1 MAKYTPF
8 EVGAEVEV
16 RSAEDGFRGAW
27 FEATVTLYLKKY
39 QRYDVTYTSLF
50 SDDDL
55 QTPLKD
61 LVPFR
66 HIRPRPPRDC
76 CGAGGG
82 FELHRLVDAFHND
95 GWWVGVVSAVPEQ
108 GGGRYGVCFPGTK
121 EEMEFEEADIR
132 DHVSWKKGKWMYKD
146 DAEGGRNVMFG
157 IGSHVEVSRDK
168 QNYGAA
174 WFSGTVLK
182 VIGKS
187 YFLVEYKS
195 LWVDDDRSRRMPR
208 TEIVDLQYLRPSPPS
223 ESMNFRVLDEVE
235 APQHG
240 GWFPGIV
247 SKVLPGSRYIIK
259 FKHQAEEM
267 ELDHAALRPHY
278 LWNGGHWINNNQANS
293 RRTSALRGTK
303 SADSRRKS
311 KARKNQCLLTPV
323 PTSRNNDGE
332 LADGSEKLKV
342 KVGGSN
348 LDCELSSSQ
357 SHKKKKIKSLEH
369 SPIVDAMPLKCNS
382 KTTEVVEKSSPV
394 VATTLEGPN
403 TTNQIKTPQPDKK
416 LKRKILIEDH
426 QVFNDMLVYRDSRRP
441 GASKSSSTA
450 AAMYG
455 GATYKHQSKSSKP
468 KKKLK
473 TGNSLEQLVDG
484 SSENA
489 TKVGENSH
497 SEIPSPTLGNS
508 KISSPETPPPSL
520 KVGTNLPSNS
530 CTRDGKVADR
540 SNVNLKDKNVEKL
553 DLDCQVKSSK
563 VHKRVKKQKML
574 KEKIH
579 LEDDM
584 SGSKTPTTVRKDS
597 SSSVP
602 MLEGQIK
609 SPHSRKFKESKTL
622 VDDRLEDGMLTKH
635 GSKSPTKKGKSSS
648 AVPLL
653 EESPTLMDVPQHLKS
668 PAVVKNAPSPEA
680 ATKLSLSPS
689 NRELCH
695 GKDMS
700 KVNGSSES
708 IVGGE
713 GSSNCVGEGSEH
725 QLKAAKISHS
735 LANHEANDFLS
746 VAGGENHSAFSDTK
760 ANTKVRRKKRISR
773 TPRPHRK
780 NDMKQQSLDEVKR
793 RGRGRPPV
801 NSYTDVNGM
810 ELKNVE
816 ERTEHNGKDEG
827 NPLSD
832 VHQSNKLA
840 DTVGDHSGKPQ
851 IDSSSD
857 GAKSLKCSST
867 QLSTI
872 LASKV
877 FNIEVQGIRSCV
889 NALSGVGAQA
899 ETQALLLTSEEDNVY
914 DKIELAPSVSPCGK
928 TAVEMERTTIDHE
941 PTRPSPSKEDS
952 GCDCNEFTP
961 SVLPL
966 EKAIEMD
973 IAPADTRPIGQP
985 PLEEVNVHTDY
996 ELTSGESLTEKAVV
1010 EMEKR
1015 ASINPTPNV
1024 LSPSNEDDVC
1034 DQNGGIPSGC
1044 ESVEATVEVET
1055 PQIIPVHSAPSNL
1068 TALPFTKQSSMW
1080 DSVYLMDVYRAVP
1093 QQPHFRQLEQYSME
1107 FREGIAIGLM
1117 VTFAN
1122 LVSSIR
1128 KLRVDDSQ
1136 VDFQEKLKTLV
1147 SLESNGFNVQ
1157 FVRSCLEKLLEV
1169 RRSFNHLK
1177 ARKAKLEGQLEK
1189 REDENCQLDALI
1201 CAHDKI
1207 ISEVEQSLTSYRERR
1222 SSLLLERNNKDME
1235 IVQLEMDLL
1244 AAEEAYLCAEEKFN
1258 NAVEAP
1264 W

>member
-1 MAKYTPF
+1 M
-8 EVGAEVEV
+8 
-16 RSAEDGFRGAW
+16 
-27 FEATVTLYLKKY
+27 
-39 QRYDVTYTSLF
+39 
-50 SDDDL
+50 
-55 QTPLKD
+55 
-61 LVPFR
+61 
-66 HIRPRPPRDC
+66 
-76 CGAGGG
+76 
-82 FELHRLVDAFHND
+82 
-95 GWWVGVVSAVPEQ
+95 SAVPEQ
-108 GGGRYGVCFPGTK
+108 EGGRYGVCFPGTK
-121 EEMEFEEADIR
+121 EELEFEEADIR
-132 DHVSWKKGKWMYKD
+132 DHVSWTKGKWLYKD
-146 DAEGGRNVMFG
+146 DAEGGRNVTFG

-168 QNYGAA
+168 EKYGAA

-187 YFLVEYKS
+187 YFFVEYKS
-195 LWVDDDRSRRMPR
+195 LWVDDDSSRRMLR
-208 TEIVDLQYLRPSPPS
+208 TEIVDSQYLRPSPPS

-259 FKHQAEEM
+259 FKHQDEEM

-278 LWNGGHWINNNQANS
+278 LWNGGHWINSNQANS

-303 SADSRRKS
+303 SADSGRKS
-311 KARKNQCLLTPV
+311 KARKNKCLLTPV
-323 PTSRNNDGE
+323 LTSRNNDGE
-332 LADGSEKLKV
+332 LADGSVKLKV

-369 SPIVDAMPLKCNS
+369 SPMVDVMPLKCNS
-382 KTTEVVEKSSPV
+382 KTTEVVGKISSV
-394 VATTLEGPN
+394 VATTLEGPD

-416 LKRKILIEDH
+416 LKRKNLIED
-426 QVFNDMLVYRDSRRP
+426 QVFNDMSIYRDSRRP
-441 GASKSSSTA
+441 RALKSSSTA
-450 AAMYG
+450 AAMFG
-455 GATYKHQSKSSKP
+455 GATSKHQIKSSQP
-468 KKKLK
+468 QKKLK
-473 TGNSLEQLVDG
+473 TGNSLEQLVGD

-508 KISSPETPPPSL
+508 KISSPERTPRSL

-530 CTRDGKVADR
+530 CTGNGKVADR
-540 SNVNLKDKNVEKL
+540 SNVNLKDKNVGKPN
-553 DLDCQVKSSK
+553 LDCQVKSSK
-563 VHKRVKKQKML
+563 VHKRVKKQKLL

-579 LEDDM
+579 LMDDM
-584 SGSKTPTTVRKDS
+584 SGSKTPTTIRKGS
-597 SSSVP
+597 SSSMP
-602 MLEGQIK
+602 ISEGQIK

-622 VDDRLEDGMLTKH
+622 VDDRLEDGMLTEH
-635 GSKSPTKKGKSSS
+635 SSKSPTKKGKNSS

-653 EESPTLMDVPQHLKS
+653 KESPSLMDVPQHLKS
-668 PAVVKNAPSPEA
+668 PSVAKNAPSPEV
-680 ATKLSLSPS
+680 ATKLPLSPS
-689 NRELCH
+689 NGELCH

-708 IVGGE
+708 IVGGD

-725 QLKAAKISHS
+725 QLKATKISHS
-735 LANHEANDFLS
+735 LANHEASDFLS
-746 VAGGENHSAFSDTK
+746 VAGGGNQSAFIDTK
-760 ANTKVRRKKRISR
+760 ANTKVRRKKRISQ

-801 NSYTDVNGM
+801 NSSADVNGM
-810 ELKNVE
+810 KLKNVE
-816 ERTEHNGKDEG
+816 EKTEHNEKDEE

-840 DTVGDHSGKPQ
+840 DTVADHSGTPQ
-851 IDSSSD
+851 IDSSPE

-872 LASKV
+872 LASKSS
-877 FNIEVQGIRSCV
+877 NIEVQGIRSCV

-899 ETQALLLTSEEDNVY
+899 ETQALLLTSENNVY
-914 DKIELAPSVSPCGK
+914 DKIELAPSGSPCGK
-928 TAVEMERTTIDHE
+928 SAVEMERTTIDHE
-941 PTRPSPSKEDS
+941 PTRPSLSKEDS

-985 PLEEVNVHTDY
+985 PSEEANVHTDY
-996 ELTSGESLTEKAVV
+996 ELTSGESLTEKAMV

-1024 LSPSNEDDVC
+1024 LSPSDEDDVC

-1044 ESVEATVEVET
+1044 ESVKVTVEVER
-1055 PQIIPVHSAPSNL
+1055 PQIIPVHSTPSNL
-1068 TALPFTKQSSMW
+1068 TALPFTMQSSMW

-1093 QQPHFRQLEQYSME
+1093 QQPHFRLLEQYSME

-1136 VDFQEKLKTLV
+1136 VDFDEKLKTLV

-1189 REDENCQLDALI
+1189 KEDENCQLDALI

-1207 ISEVEQSLTSYRERR
+1207 ILEVEQSLTSYRERK

-1244 AAEEAYLCAEEKFN
+1244 AAEEAYHCAEEKFN

>member
-76 CGAGGG
+76 CGAGGR

-132 DHVSWKKGKWMYKD
+132 DHVSWTKGKWMYKD

-247 SKVLPGSRYIIK
+247 SKVLPGSRYNIK

-278 LWNGGHWINNNQANS
+278 LWNGGHWINSNQANS

-303 SADSRRKS
+303 SAGSRRKS

-323 PTSRNNDGE
+323 STSRNNDGE

-357 SHKKKKIKSLEH
+357 SYKKKKIKSLEH
-369 SPIVDAMPLKCNS
+369 SPMVDAMPLKCNS
-382 KTTEVVEKSSPV
+382 KTTEVVGKISPV

-416 LKRKILIEDH
+416 LKRKNLIEDH
-426 QVFNDMLVYRDSRRP
+426 QVFHDMLVYHDSTRP
-441 GASKSSSTA
+441 RALNSSSTA

-455 GATYKHQSKSSKP
+455 GATSKHQSKSSQP

-489 TKVGENSH
+489 TKLGENSH

-508 KISSPETPPPSL
+508 KISSPETPPSL

-530 CTRDGKVADR
+530 CTGDGKVADR
-540 SNVNLKDKNVEKL
+540 SNVNLKDKNVEKT

-574 KEKIH
+574 KERIH

-584 SGSKTPTTVRKDS
+584 SGSKTPTTVRKGS

-622 VDDRLEDGMLTKH
+622 VDDRLEDGMLTEH
-635 GSKSPTKKGKSSS
+635 GSKSSTKKGK
-648 AVPLL
+648 
-653 EESPTLMDVPQHLKS
+653 
-668 PAVVKNAPSPEA
+668 
-680 ATKLSLSPS
+680 
-689 NRELCH
+689 R
-695 GKDMS
+695 
-700 KVNGSSES
+700 
-708 IVGGE
+708 
-713 GSSNCVGEGSEH
+713 
-725 QLKAAKISHS
+725 
-735 LANHEANDFLS
+735 
-746 VAGGENHSAFSDTK
+746 
-760 ANTKVRRKKRISR
+760 
-773 TPRPHRK
+773 
-780 NDMKQQSLDEVKR
+780 
-793 RGRGRPPV
+793 
-801 NSYTDVNGM
+801 
-810 ELKNVE
+810 
-816 ERTEHNGKDEG
+816 

-851 IDSSSD
+851 IDSSSE

-872 LASKV
+872 LASKA

-889 NALSGVGAQA
+889 NALSEVGAQA

-941 PTRPSPSKEDS
+941 PNRPSPSEGAKSLKCSSTQLSTILASKAFNIEVQGIRSCVNALSEVGAQAETQALLLTSEEDNVYDKIELAPSVSPCGKTAVEMERTTIDHEPNRPSPSKEDS

-973 IAPADTRPIGQP
+973 IAPADSRSIGQP

-1093 QQPHFRQLEQYSME
+1093 QQPHFRLLEQYSME

-1169 RRSFNHLK
+1169 QRSFNHLK